1 MHVVLSMV
9 LLPIY
14 SIINLKY
21 KEMKLLEKL
30 LIATDLSPS
39 SEELIQNGIDL
50 AKKFNA
56 KIILVY
62 VLKLKIDD
70 EKIQQ
75 FLLSAARNE
84 LQRLR
89 KIIIDNGVE
98 CAEPIIAKGDSYIE
112 IVKEAKINDVN
123 LIMMG
128 SGRLDNESTT
138 LGSIPEKVI
147 QKSEI
152 PVWIMKK
159 GSKLE
164 INKILCPVDFSDSST
179 RALKNAI
186 IITNKCKATL
196 TVLNVYESEHP
207 YDHWD
212 LHYLGDF
219 SYLQTAIE
227 RERVRNKKIFKD
239 YLTKF
244 NFRGIKWDYKL
255 VNGFPNVEI
264 LNLIKEDKY
273 DLLIMGSKGKSGLSK
288 IFMGSVTEKVS
299 REVPCS
305 FLTTKSKN
313 LIKVVIEAKMNDL
326 DTHFREAKLLF
337 NEGLYDR
344 ALQEY
349 ELCLE
354 IDNMHL
360 RSYYGVAAV
369 YKKLGKHKK
378 ADHYNQIAHEI
389 YENMWDNKIEQESRK
404 YYRVKGEYQLKH

>member
-1 MHVVLSMV
+1 
-9 LLPIY
+9 
-14 SIINLKY
+14 
-21 KEMKLLEKL
+21 MKLLEKIL
-30 LIATDLSPS
+30 VATDLSPS
-39 SEELIQNGIDL
+39 SGGLIQNGIEL
-50 AKKFNA
+50 AKKFKA
-56 KIILVY
+56 SIILVY
-62 VLKLKIDD
+62 VLKSKIAD
-70 EKIQQ
+70 EKIQH
-75 FLLSAARNE
+75 FLLSAAKKE

-89 KIIIDNGVE
+89 KEIKNKGVG
-98 CAEPIIAKGDSYIE
+98 CAEPIIAKGDSYVE

-123 LIMMG
+123 LIFMG
-128 SGRLDNESTT
+128 SGTDDDGLHK
-138 LGSIPEKVI
+138 LGSITEKVI

-152 PVWIMKK
+152 PVWVVKK
-159 GSKLE
+159 GTKFKL
-164 INKILCPVDFSDSST
+164 NKILCPVDFSDSST

-186 IITNKCKATL
+186 ILANKCKSEL

-219 SYLQTAIE
+219 NYLETAIE
-227 RERVRNKKIFKD
+227 LEKEKNQKAFENYLEKFKFKKVKWER
-239 YLTKF
+239 
-244 NFRGIKWDYKL
+244 KL
-255 VNGFPNVEI
+255 ANGFPNVEI
-264 LNLIKEDKY
+264 LKLIKEKDI

-288 IFMGSVTEKVS
+288 IFMGSVTEKVT

-305 FLTTKSKN
+305 FITTKSKN
-313 LIKVVIEAKMNDL
+313 LIRVVIEAKMNDI

-344 ALQEY
+344 SLQEY

-360 RSYYGVAAV
+360 RSYYGIAAV

-378 ADHYNQIAHEI
+378 ADHYHQIAHEI

-404 YYRVKGEYQLKH
+404 HYRVKGKYQLH

>member
-1 MHVVLSMV
+1 
-9 LLPIY
+9 
-14 SIINLKY
+14 
-21 KEMKLLEKL
+21 MKLLEKIL
-30 LIATDLSPS
+30 VATDLSPS
-39 SEELIQNGIDL
+39 ADGLIQNGIEL
-50 AKKFNA
+50 AEKFKA
-56 KIILVY
+56 TIILVY
-62 VLKLKIDD
+62 VLKSKIED

-89 KIIIDNGVE
+89 KDIKNKGVD
-98 CAEPIIAKGDSYIE
+98 CSEPIIAKGDFYTE

-123 LIMMG
+123 LIFMG
-128 SGRLDNESTT
+128 SGMHDDGSHK
-138 LGSIPEKVI
+138 LGSITEKVI

-152 PVWIMKK
+152 PVWVMKK

-186 IITNKCKATL
+186 IIAKKCKAEL
-196 TVLNVYESEHP
+196 TILNVYESEHP

-219 SYLQTAIE
+219 SYLQRAIE
-227 RERVRNKKIFKD
+227 LEKDKNETFFKD
-239 YLTKF
+239 YLKKF
-244 NFRGIKWDYKL
+244 KFRDVKWDFKL
-255 VNGFPNVEI
+255 ASGFPNIEI
-264 LNLIKEDKY
+264 LNFIKDQSIN
-273 DLLIMGSKGKSGLSK
+273 LLIMGSKGKSGLSK
-288 IFMGSVTEKVS
+288 IFMGSVTEKVT
-299 REVPCS
+299 RQVPCS
-305 FLTTKSKN
+305 FITTKSKN
-313 LIKVVIEAKMNDL
+313 LIKVVVEAKMNDL

-344 ALQEY
+344 ALLEY
-349 ELCLE
+349 DLCLE

-360 RSYYGVAAV
+360 RSYYGMAAI

-389 YENMWDNKIEQESRK
+389 YENMWNNKIEQESRK
-404 YYRVKGEYQLKH
+404 HYRVKGEYQLHH

>member
-1 MHVVLSMV
+1 
-9 LLPIY
+9 
-14 SIINLKY
+14 
-21 KEMKLLEKL
+21 MKLLEKIL
-30 LIATDLSPS
+30 VATDLSPS
-39 SEELIQNGIDL
+39 ADGLIQNGLEL
-50 AKKFNA
+50 AKKFKA
-56 KIILVY
+56 TIILVY
-62 VLKLKIDD
+62 VLKSKIED

-89 KIIIDNGVE
+89 KDIKKKGVD
-98 CAEPIIAKGDSYIE
+98 CSEPIIAKGDFYTE

-123 LIMMG
+123 LIFMG
-128 SGRLDNESTT
+128 SGMHDDRSHK
-138 LGSIPEKVI
+138 LGSITEKVI

-152 PVWIMKK
+152 PVWVMKK
-159 GSKLE
+159 GSKFE

-186 IITNKCKATL
+186 IIAKKCKAEL
-196 TVLNVYESEHP
+196 TILNVYESEHP

-227 RERVRNKKIFKD
+227 LEKEKNEKLFKD
-239 YLTKF
+239 YLKKF
-244 NFRGIKWDYKL
+244 KFRDVKWDFKL
-255 VNGFPNVEI
+255 ASGFPNIEI
-264 LNLIKEDKY
+264 LNFIKDQSIN
-273 DLLIMGSKGKSGLSK
+273 LLIMGSKGKSGLSR
-288 IFMGSVTEKVS
+288 IFMGSVTEKVT
-299 REVPCS
+299 RQVPCS
-305 FLTTKSKN
+305 FITTK
-313 LIKVVIEAKMNDL
+313 VVVEAKMNDL

-344 ALQEY
+344 ALLEY
-349 ELCLE
+349 DLCLE

-360 RSYYGVAAV
+360 RSYYGMAAI

-389 YENMWDNKIEQESRK
+389 YENMWNNKIEQESRK
-404 YYRVKGEYQLKH
+404 HYRVKGEYQLHH

>member
-1 MHVVLSMV
+1 
-9 LLPIY
+9 
-14 SIINLKY
+14 
-21 KEMKLLEKL
+21 MKLLEKIL
-30 LIATDLSPS
+30 VATDLSPS

-50 AKKFNA
+50 AKKFKA
-56 KIILVY
+56 KVILLY

-84 LQRLR
+84 LQRIR
-89 KIIIDNGVE
+89 EGINNKGVE
-98 CAEPIIAKGDSYIE
+98 CAEPIIAKGESYVE
-112 IVKEAKINDVN
+112 IAKEAKINDVN
-123 LIMMG
+123 LIFMG
-128 SGRLDNESTT
+128 SGNMENSSHK
-138 LGSIPEKVI
+138 LGSITEKVI

-152 PVWIMKK
+152 PVWVMKK
-159 GSKLE
+159 GSQLKV
-164 INKILCPVDFSDSST
+164 NKILCPVDFSDSSS

-186 IITNKCKATL
+186 IVTKKFKAEL

-219 SYLQTAIE
+219 NYLETAIE
-227 RERVRNKKIFKD
+227 IEKEKNQKRFKD
-239 YLTKF
+239 YLKKF
-244 NFRGIKWDYKL
+244 KFRGVKWDSKL

-264 LNLIKEDKY
+264 LNLIKEESI
-273 DLLIMGSKGKSGLSK
+273 DLLIMGSKGKSGLTK

-305 FLTTKSKN
+305 FITTKSKN

-349 ELCLE
+349 ELCME

-369 YKKLGKHKK
+369 YKKLGKNKK
-378 ADHYNQIAHEI
+378 AEHYHQIAREI

-404 YYRVKGEYQLKH
+404 HYRVKGEYQLHH